1 MEITEVRIHKPKN
14 GNGGKFAAYASVT
27 FDGTLV
33 VRGFK
38 VFKGE
43 EGFIVSFPSR
53 KGGEDGKY
61 YDTVFSLKRE
71 LREAICQ
78 KVLDEYNAEAA

>member
-1 MEITEVRIHKPKN
+1 MQITEVRIYRSKN
-14 GNGGKFAAYASVT
+14 DNGGKFAAYASVT
-27 FDGTLV
+27 FEGSLV
-33 VRGFK
+33 VRNFK
-38 VFKGE
+38 VFRGE
-43 EGFIVSFPSR
+43 EGLVVTFPSR

-78 KVLDEYNAEAA
+78 RVLDEYNAAAA